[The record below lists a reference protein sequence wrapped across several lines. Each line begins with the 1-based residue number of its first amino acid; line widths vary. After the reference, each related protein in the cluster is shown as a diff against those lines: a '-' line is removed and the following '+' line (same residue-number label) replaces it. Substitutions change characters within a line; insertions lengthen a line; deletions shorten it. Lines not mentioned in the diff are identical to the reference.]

1 MNQNCSCTTDG
12 WVVGPVRFN
21 IIKFDLSSKTMAP
34 TAIIADPSAQY
45 GLQNLED
52 MATQNAD
59 INLAVGV
66 NGGYFWELD
75 SSVRSSYLICQYEA
89 HDDADDDSL

>member
-75 SSVRSSYLICQYEA
+75 NSVCDLQFNV
-89 HDDADDDSL
+89 LQF

>member
-1 MNQNCSCTTDG
+1 
-12 WVVGPVRFN
+12 
-21 IIKFDLSSKTMAP
+21 MAP

-52 MATQNAD
+52 MATQSAD

-75 SSVRSSYLICQYEA
+75 SSVRSSCLICQ
-89 HDDADDDSL
+89 